1 MLQIFAGNLSS
12 TAKMENI
19 TVNNVSGDSGK
30 YIYDYK
36 GKPICDDHGNP
47 IHMPD
52 PSALLSANTELGNA
66 VNSATSVANLIST
79 TGGVATYLNDA
90 QITTGSYENVT
101 PSKAFG
107 AALSDV
113 AINSKFGDNAN
124 LDLALIFG
132 AVSGQFDLV
141 KPADIDAKATVE
153 DVTNLAVNN
162 SATAAANIHTVSVT
176 PVYTP
181 DVDPHNT
188 VSDNIVMASV
198 TQYAFANI
206 NAYASVKDVSF
217 TGYSGLGSYNGL
229 TPGVN
234 SGLIVSN
241 TASAL
246 GNVSTIANTVKP

>member
-1 MLQIFAGNLSS
+1 M
-12 TAKMENI
+12 
-19 TVNNVSGDSGK
+19 
-30 YIYDYK
+30 
-36 GKPICDDHGNP
+36 
-47 IHMPD
+47 
-52 PSALLSANTELGNA
+52 
-66 VNSATSVANLIST
+66 
-79 TGGVATYLNDA
+79 
-90 QITTGSYENVT
+90 
-101 PSKAFG
+101 
-107 AALSDV
+107 
-113 AINSKFGDNAN
+113 
-124 LDLALIFG
+124 IFG